1 MHGNGVSARMKP
13 PPPLRQ
19 RFLRAVRL
27 ACPRC
32 GHGSLFSG
40 FFRMHE
46 ACGRCGLS
54 FAREPGFYL
63 GSIYVNYGVTVI
75 VTGGLYGLLVLGC
88 GLSPETAL
96 AWCLAVAVALP
107 ILFFRHAR
115 SFLLALDSSVNRH
128 QSTRDAATTTGDGGM
143 PSRVELAAL
152 KSDDASAGC
161 LMGAAVGLI
170 LLFGIG
176 MGAVTLFFSFAG
188 TPPGEAELRTE
199 GIDLR

>member
-1 MHGNGVSARMKP
+1 MHRNGVLAGMEP
-13 PPPLRQ
+13 PPTLRQ

-32 GHGSLFSG
+32 GHGRLFSG

-128 QSTRDAATTTGDGGM
+128 QSARDAATTTGDGGM
-143 PSRVELAAL
+143 PSRTELAAL

-161 LMGAAVGLI
+161 LMGAAVALI

-176 MGAVTLFFSFAG
+176 MAAVTIFFSTAG
-188 TPPGEAELRTE
+188 TPPGEAGLQAD